1 MWKTSRYFRSMED
14 SCSLSDDDDVISG
27 GDDVIRG
34 GDDYSN
40 DVEALYVARTLK
52 SLALRYINNDI
63 NINSNINDDTL
74 PDITANSLN

>member
-1 MWKTSRYFRSMED
+1 MED
-14 SCSLSDDDDVISG
+14 SCSLSDDVISG

-63 NINSNINDDTL
+63 NDDTL